1 MQEGDVIDNRFHVE
15 KKLGQGGM
23 GEVFRGK
30 DSKLAK
36 TVAIKV
42 LFPNTPDQIIK
53 RFHTEA
59 KALAALN
66 HPNIMT
72 ILDFGQSQDG
82 QLFLVMDFIKGDS
95 LATMIEKRGA
105 QTFFDVLPIF
115 EKICRGLRFAHMN
128 NVLHRDIKP
137 SNVMLADDR
146 THEDSVKLV
155 DFGLAKLADQDH
167 HLTKTGSAMGSPPY
181 MSPEAIHG
189 KTVDE
194 RSDIY
199 SLGCTFFE
207 MMTGQPP
214 FVGDTQF
221 HTMMAHINR
230 LAPTLSEV
238 SGKEYDEEV
247 EEFIR
252 KCIKKN
258 PDDRFKN
265 MDELITELNRVK
277 TVLQEK
283 RLSGLELLASGVY
296 ASGARLRLKF
306 INSDMRFKVVVA
318 ILTIGGA
325 IFLFPFFQQL
335 CKPRPEIEQV
345 KQPENRLSK
354 LATEVGK
361 PEIEEKIIQF
371 NNREADYPKGVTIL
385 KQPATGL
392 DVCLLSGE
400 MTDSEVEEAIRPYRG
415 MKSFQLEKFKA
426 SDKALKSILE
436 TPGILALCL
445 RHVELTDS
453 LLERVGNM
461 KNLTFLQILN
471 CNNVPQSIFSN
482 LRKARLQTINID
494 VGPEFKDLGKSISQL
509 KNLNGITIGR
519 AKITRQDIH
528 YLAQKTVGLLILN
541 TCEIEPDAF
550 TDLKNAV
557 GCGIFGCMNTQLTE
571 KQLGQIAELPKVVFI
586 NLHRTNVQ
594 DEWLKQLY
602 KCKKLIHLDVRKTAV
617 TDSGVRALQKNI
629 PTLTTVNAGAGLSPE
644 EEILKNIPDD

>member
-1 MQEGDVIDNRFHVE
+1 MQAGDVIDNRFHVE

-30 DSKLAK
+30 DSKLEK
-36 TVAIKV
+36 IVAIKV
-42 LFPNTPDQIIK
+42 LFPNTPDQVIK

-66 HPNIMT
+66 HPNVMT
-72 ILDFGQSQDG
+72 IFDFGQSQDG
-82 QLFLVMDFIKGDS
+82 QLYLVMDFIKGDS

-105 QTFFDVLPIF
+105 QTFPDVFPIF
-115 EKICRGLRFAHMN
+115 EKVCQGLRFAHMN

-137 SNVMLADDR
+137 SNVMLAEDR
-146 THEDSVKLV
+146 TQKDSVKLV

-167 HLTKTGSAMGSPPY
+167 HLTKTGSVMGSPPY

-189 KTVDE
+189 KEVDE

-214 FVGDTQF
+214 FVGDTPF

-230 LAPTLSEV
+230 LAPTLSDV

-252 KCIKKN
+252 KCLKKN

-265 MDELITELNRVK
+265 MDELLAELNRIK
-277 TVLQEK
+277 TVLDEK

-296 ASGARLRLKF
+296 ASGSRLRVKF
-306 INSDMRFKVVVA
+306 INSDMKFKVIVA

-325 IFLFPFFQQL
+325 ILLFPIFQQL
-335 CKPRPEIEQV
+335 CKPRSEIKQA
-345 KQPENRLSK
+345 KQPENRLSN

-361 PEIEEKIIQF
+361 PEVEEKIIQF
-371 NNREADYPKGVTIL
+371 NNREADYPKGATII

-400 MTDSEVEEAIRPYRG
+400 MTDSEVEEAIRPYRE

-426 SDKALKSILE
+426 SDNALKSILE

-453 LLERVGNM
+453 LLEQVGNM
-461 KNLTFLQILN
+461 KNLKFLQILN
-471 CNNVPQSIFSN
+471 CNNVPQSIFGH
-482 LRKARLQTINID
+482 LKRARLQTLDID
-494 VGPEFKDLGKSISQL
+494 VGPEFKDLGKSMSQL
-509 KNLNGITIGR
+509 KTLNGITIGL
-519 AKITRQDIH
+519 AKITRQDID
-528 YLAQKTVGLLILN
+528 YLAQKTVGLLTLN

-557 GCGIFGCMNTQLTE
+557 GCGIFGCMNTKLTE
-571 KQLGQIAELPKVVFI
+571 EQLGQIAELPKVVFI
-586 NLHRTNVQ
+586 NLHRTNVR

-602 KCKKLIHLDVRKTAV
+602 KCKKLIHLDVRKTEV
-617 TDSGVRALQKNI
+617 TSSGVRALQRNI
-629 PTLTTVNAGAGLSPE
+629 PTLTKVNAGAGLSPE
-644 EEILKNIPDD
+644 EEMFKNIPGE